1 MIWPC
6 RNNISNKKWE
16 EKKETKSIGD
26 KACSLIYRYY
36 LRVKVDHLKLTNRI
50 SLSTFNIMYIKAKNK
65 TSNIK
70 LEGKGQ
76 VRVKKQ
82 IPLLLMVK
90 PNGRF

>member
-1 MIWPC
+1 M
-6 RNNISNKKWE
+6 
-16 EKKETKSIGD
+16 
-26 KACSLIYRYY
+26 
-36 LRVKVDHLKLTNRI
+36 LTNRI

-90 PNGRF
+90 PNARF